1 MEQTVVRLLEFSI
14 AILAAFS
21 VALWF
26 ALAVWTYRDITRR
39 SENIAMQVMATLVVV
54 LGFIPGIVIYL
65 LLRPRET
72 LDERYQRAV
81 EEEYLAQ
88 ELGSIP
94 VCPNCERS
102 VRDEFIF
109 CPECGTVLRRSCVS
123 CGRLV
128 DADWNLCAYCGVDL
142 PARALSSRNGKVS
155 EESVSAL
162 VTSSDAWEV
171 DLEDYAVTGGGDTGE
186 LPADEILE
194 EVETAEGAGS
204 DAATRQQDY

>member
-39 SENIAMQVMATLVVV
+39 SENIAMQVLATLVVV
-54 LGFIPGIVIYL
+54 LGFLPGIVIYL
-65 LLRPRET
+65 LLRPRESIE
-72 LDERYQRAV
+72 ERYQRAV

-102 VRDEFIF
+102 IRDEFIF
-109 CPECGTVLRRSCVS
+109 CPECGTVLRRTCVS

-128 DADWNLCAYCGVDL
+128 DADWNLCAYCGIDL
-142 PARALSSRNGKVS
+142 PARALVPRNGKVAS
-155 EESVSAL
+155 ESVSTLAPI
-162 VTSSDAWEV
+162 SNEWEV
-171 DLEDYAVTGGGDTGE
+171 DLEEAPVSGGGDTGE
-186 LPADEILE
+186 LPSDEVDE
-194 EVETAEGAGS
+194 EAGVQASIRRS
-204 DAATRQQDY
+204 DY